1 MFIKCPECRQQVST
15 FAGTCPHCNTR
26 ISGHLRNC
34 PKCGAF
40 CLCEQDKCPKCGE
53 ALEPEPK
60 QLPGR
65 TCPYCRSYIPY
76 EYGNR
81 CVCCGHALEP
91 EPKPRKK
98 RKFRTKAL
106 AVICTALC
114 LMLGVAG
121 GYFLYQKQE
130 KQKVQDA
137 YEKLADVSN
146 PDFYQEFLDAYP
158 ESEYVEEINER
169 MLALQAEQEAW
180 LQVTKKPTRKN
191 ILHFMEEHPTSL
203 RLCMCEDMI
212 DSMDWA
218 KAQANSSAEAIDT
231 YLESHP
237 AGRYAS
243 EAAELKNALM
253 LTKITSN
260 DKALLR
266 GTLEAF
272 FAYGIAKQDTAA
284 INHAIP
290 GTMKDFCGI
299 ANADAECIARYARE
313 QMTKEAMGQH
323 FLVSQ
328 DLDIK
333 KELLPDGEI
342 GFAVAFSLNETVS
355 NENPNKTS
363 AGTYR
368 VTALLNFDQ
377 KIIRMTI
384 KQ

>member
-53 ALEPEPK
+53 AIEPEP
-60 QLPGR
+60 LPQR
-65 TCPYCRSYIPY
+65 K
-76 EYGNR
+76 E
-81 CVCCGHALEP
+81 EQKP
-91 EPKPRKK
+91 EAKPRKNK
-98 RKFRTKAL
+98 KPRTKAV
-106 AVICTALC
+106 AIICTGLC
-114 LMLGVAG
+114 LMLCIAG

-130 KQKVQDA
+130 EQKMQKA

-146 PDFYQEFLDAYP
+146 PDFYQEFLDTYP
-158 ESEYVEEINER
+158 KSEYVDEICKR
-169 MLALQAEQEAW
+169 MLALQAEQAAW
-180 LQVTKKPTRKN
+180 LQVTEKPTRKN
-191 ILHFMEEHPTSL
+191 ILHFMEEHPSSL
-203 RLCMCEDMI
+203 RLRMCEDMI

-218 KAQANSSAEAIDT
+218 KAQVKASAEAINI
-231 YLESHP
+231 YLENHP
-237 AGRYAS
+237 AGKYAS

-284 INHAIP
+284 INHAIS

-299 ANADAECIARYARE
+299 ANADAENIARYARE

-355 NENPNKTS
+355 NENPNKAS